1 MNNTKKRTR
10 VCNVENNIIYVEPN
24 YINSVEEYDVNGLNT
39 HEFIPALE
47 DYSIFVNLEVETRGR
62 NVQSSK
68 SSNNRKLILSF
79 ISNTDGTSA
88 VNFMQGSKIPIG
100 EKATINSLT
109 TNYTDIYLGD
119 LKKNGPS
126 TETFGIQSIDISY
139 NSYMVPEVTI
149 EFIDVRGVALF
160 AQKEYYETNKNIDS
174 ALNSNNREDIANTFF
189 QCFFTFPYPKFTL
202 LVKGFYGQ
210 PVSYELTCADFR
222 ARFDSSTGNFA
233 CTAKFVGYHF
243 SFLNDVMING
253 IVAAPYSDYIGSKY
267 WASRKFKLKG
277 NSGNYVDIPKIGWL
291 LSRMKSIESEAN
303 KLIQSSPLAQEKIS
317 LDDRNDKLQIVEAAY
332 NDYARQID
340 SFAAKKNQD
349 ERLYYK
355 TYTNNGVIKAAL
367 ILSPTD
373 NESRIEFRD
382 YVEDGS
388 DQIKGSYDSFIEKLD
403 EYNSSFPDENL
414 PKPEP
419 FYNSLPKRRIFSNEN
434 DESKAKM
441 NKVTNKDIYDENRNL
456 YRLFSDGVENGNNEN
471 VNPLLSYRSVYYY
484 KDNGFSSKLENY
496 KKKNSEKTED
506 VEKQIE
512 GLKDTAVSDALGF
525 HPTVEN
531 MTRIVM
537 AHFET
542 FARMIFETAKTICN
556 EDPSRTIASLKVSDP
571 RDINDVTN
579 REKIS
584 DIVVPPFP
592 KVVSEVRRD
601 NSTIREEAWVG
612 NYAGDF
618 REKDLVHGII
628 NGIKEISKDVEA
640 YESSGDTG
648 PYGGSEGA
656 KSAVMRYPLVPID
669 MVAIENPYMSE
680 GYDPNDVSS
689 LLSLVA
695 LRAMTIFGSVN
706 FKDWGSNA
714 KILGIAEAYNFLDD
728 HKISKEMSQK
738 LNAISG
744 NDVLEMLKGNAGGL
758 IKRPG
763 DGSKPWPWS
772 NAVAE
777 GNDGMIA
784 SNGDLNICRIKG
796 GGFALPYQRLSWQ
809 KIKKEAINSQDGL
822 IAALS
827 NDYINSCEVN
837 QQLIKENLFSFDTN
851 IHRFSSIAEDQ
862 LKDIDGISYYQ
873 EKFTDECKYSQSKY
887 EIFLKNGKKV
897 IAFII
902 DDASAIT
909 PSDKSCMLPT
919 SKNAFANKSF
929 GGGYNMNY
937 FVDEDPGNGG
947 DGWINKDGEEVKR
960 KGDNGYDEYLKNLNY
975 SEITFT
981 EFPGVDTDL
990 EPDRDTSIFGQLL
1003 YYKQDNVKSRALLFL
1018 ASLGYVFDYKTI
1030 ISTIFNDNTTMCIVP
1045 LPAIMFIGALL
1056 WSETTEG
1063 KRSIKNYT
1071 TKYYSNNN
1079 SNSSEYSTLGLLKKL
1094 RPDVQKR
1101 FIKIFETWITDK
1113 VEGDSLLRSF
1123 NEMRSGLELKLIRKG
1138 RTYDEFF
1145 RLVPEIEDHNWRGKP
1160 RSSDLSE
1167 LDASY
1172 KTIMDMFK
1180 GELSDSF
1187 FENYITIDED
1197 VKGGTK
1203 DFTRGLR
1210 LGNRDGGKGS
1220 LRAINFALSPC
1231 VFSKNSKF
1239 FKSSSSTNVNVS
1251 PSVLEAYFDGFL
1263 EKLKSEKVGSSNI
1276 GNTQISQ
1283 AREPDDSNDD
1293 VKIGIYRYCKMLY
1306 DKWIAGISDEDFE
1319 EQWTLKAF
1327 FDDEKK
1333 YFYFIDAF
1341 YNVADFLPVNVGKFC
1356 DQIVSCFRSD
1366 QFSLL
1371 SFLSD
1376 MYSSNKFNF
1385 LCVQNFIDLGDK
1397 KNMETMF
1404 DTVPYTEYWDIKR
1417 HPNFIVMYPYESSNY
1432 LDIENGEYENDGFMI
1447 NQPNSTSNRW
1457 PEALTSRNANADIKY
1472 NIPAFGVSY
1481 GKMYQSYFKDIDV
1494 SMDNPTVTEQSIKA
1508 QFAIA
1513 CQNNTGEQ
1521 TGDRSKLYTYG
1532 QDLYSIYSNNSY
1544 TCNVTMMGCAWV
1556 QPLMYFVLN
1565 NIPMFRGTYLIEKV
1579 THHIEPGNM
1588 TTKFMGVRMSNV
1600 CTRIAREEAVRE
1612 RNNQSGNGEDNGN
1625 NPSVME
1631 KLASVDNDCP
1641 YKEYP
1646 LSVDDGSVELS
1657 SDVAS
1662 NANQLMRA
1670 IMNRGYSKEQ
1680 AAGIVG
1686 NMMQESGLKPKIV
1699 VCDSQGYYSGGLCM
1713 WHKQALIALI
1723 NKDSYHVGDT
1733 TYAGV
1738 SCSSGKLKELE
1749 NQLPSASEQVA
1760 FLLDSFENDSV
1771 FKNWKIKQSLMA
1783 ENTPEGAAVV
1793 FQNKFERCS
1802 PQYCKEA
1809 ERKKYARQF
1818 YNNYSEPSAPKIA
1831 NNGDKHISD
1840 LANGFL
1846 HALNRT
1852 AAASSNGIELGVV
1865 PDRSN
1870 GDTIWINNPKNSS
1883 NFSTVLDMILEVY
1896 SNNVSKVNWVLPG
1909 NGENQNSVPVAY
1921 LVTVKEGNESVS
1933 ITVTSE
1939 NTPGTKIEKSVHIS
1953 KGADNSGIHPHYCKA
1968 LVKKYKSASGEL
1980 KRDTN
1985 EQIDDYD
1992 ALFSDK
1998 YKVNDCNKVMSDAGL
2013 TVGSDGGQENE
2024 YGYIG
2029 DWDVGKFVERL
2040 RYWQR
2045 NICEK
2050 REDGKTKPRKKS
2062 GGCGWC
2068 TGVINRALRDSGFGY
2083 KYWDKFPWGVYNKM
2097 KAQNSDFVEVRG
2109 SNSSSNK
2116 TEFQLGE
2123 VKKGDVCVMWSLP
2136 NRNLHYH
2143 TCAFDGT
2150 NWYSDFKQNN
2160 CNVYRSAASCTMEW
2174 HLFRHK

>member
-267 WASRKFKLKG
+267 WTSRKFKLKG

-317 LDDRNDKLQIVEAAY
+317 LDDKNDKLQIVEAAY

-349 ERLYYK
+349 ESLYYK

-373 NESRIEFRD
+373 NESRVEFRD

-388 DQIKGSYDSFIEKLD
+388 GQIKGTYDSFIEKLD

-656 KSAVMRYPLVPID
+656 KSAVMRYPLAPID

-695 LRAMTIFGSVN
+695 LRAMTIFGSIN

-827 NDYINSCEVN
+827 NEYINSCEVN

-887 EIFLKNGKKV
+887 ENFLKNGKKV

-960 KGDNGYDEYLKNLNY
+960 KGDKGYDEYLKNLNY

-1003 YYKQDNVKSRALLFL
+1003 YYKQENVKSRALLFL
-1018 ASLGYVFDYKTI
+1018 ASLGYVLDYEKIIDTI
-1030 ISTIFNDNTTMCIVP
+1030 CDNSTTMCIVP

-1063 KRSIKNYT
+1063 KRNLNGYNTGYYKDSLKLLRELRNDIKN
-1071 TKYYSNNN
+1071 
-1079 SNSSEYSTLGLLKKL
+1079 
-1094 RPDVQKR
+1094 R
-1101 FIKIFETWITDK
+1101 FIKIFETWITEK

-1123 NEMRSGLELKLIRKG
+1123 NEMRSGLELKLIREG

-1145 RLVPEIEDHNWRGKP
+1145 RLVPEIEDHNWLGKP

-1197 VKGGTK
+1197 VKGGTR

-1397 KNMETMF
+1397 KNMEMMF
-1404 DTVPYTEYWDIKR
+1404 DTVPYTEYWYIKR

-1600 CTRIAREEAVRE
+1600 CTRIAREEAIRE
-1612 RNNQSGNGEDNGN
+1612 RNNQSGNGDYNGD

-1646 LSVDDGSVELS
+1646 LTAIRLDVGDLANLGLASTEMESAKLTVAAFVSMGYT
-1657 SDVAS
+1657 DVA
-1662 NANQLMRA
+1662 
-1670 IMNRGYSKEQ
+1670 
-1680 AAGIVG
+1680 
-1686 NMMQESGLKPKIV
+1686 
-1699 VCDSQGYYSGGLCM
+1699 
-1713 WHKQALIALI
+1713 
-1723 NKDSYHVGDT
+1723 
-1733 TYAGV
+1733 
-1738 SCSSGKLKELE
+1738 
-1749 NQLPSASEQVA
+1749 
-1760 FLLDSFENDSV
+1760 
-1771 FKNWKIKQSLMA
+1771 
-1783 ENTPEGAAVV
+1783 GAAVAGNIMQETHYAPKYV
-1793 FQNKFERCS
+1793 NNMTKANHNPGMKGGICQWQLERLTHLVTWDMNATGNITTAQPMPTFGKQLMFIDKECNEVSAYKPTLNALKGATSDDKLDSATEKFRANYEGGS
-1802 PQYCKEA
+1802 EA
-1809 ERKKYARQF
+1809 EKRKNYARQILKE
-1818 YNNYSEPSAPKIA
+1818 YRDNPPSSVKKTEIA
-1831 NNGDKHISD
+1831 DNGDKHISD
-1840 LANGFL
+1840 LANGFFD
-1846 HALNRT
+1846 ALNRT

-1870 GDTIWINNPKNSS
+1870 GDTIWINNPKNSP
-1883 NFSTVLDMILEVY
+1883 NFSTVLDMILEAY
-1896 SNNVSKVNWVLPG
+1896 SNKVSKVNWVLPG

-1980 KRDTN
+1980 KIDTN
-1985 EQIDDYD
+1985 EQIDDYN
-1992 ALFSDK
+1992 ALFNEVK

-2029 DWDVGKFVERL
+2029 DWNVGKFVERL
-2040 RYWQR
+2040 HYWQR

-2068 TGVINRALRDSGFGY
+2068 TGVINRALRDSGFGD
-2083 KYWDKFPWGVYNKM
+2083 KYWDEFPWGVYNKM
-2097 KAQNSDFVEVRG
+2097 KGQNSDFVEVRG

-2160 CNVYRSAASCTMEW
+2160 CNVYRSADSCTMEW